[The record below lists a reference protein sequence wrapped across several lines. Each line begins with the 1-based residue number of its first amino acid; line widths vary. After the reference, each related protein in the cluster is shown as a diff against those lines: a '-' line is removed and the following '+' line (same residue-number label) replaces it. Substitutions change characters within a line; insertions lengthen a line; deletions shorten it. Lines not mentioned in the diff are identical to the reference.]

1 MMSKTGADVLIAALE
16 KNGTELL
23 FGYPGGA
30 ILPVYDCLGKSGIR
44 HILTRNEQAAVHA
57 ASGYARISGKVG
69 VAVATS
75 GPGATN
81 MVTGIATA
89 YMDSIPLVLIT
100 GQVSTDLIGTDAFQE
115 VDITGITQPIVKH
128 NYLVKDAD
136 EIADII
142 DEAFHI
148 AGTGRKG
155 PVLVDIPKNVA
166 AAKTE
171 SEGSGKLDLPGYQ
184 PTTKGHPNQIKS
196 AVRLIKEAKRP
207 LIHSGGG
214 VMSANAMAEVV
225 ALAERIGAP
234 VVNTLMGIGSIDSSH
249 PLSLGMPG
257 LHGNPGANFAMSE
270 CDLLITIGARF
281 DDRLTGELSAF
292 ASHGKIIHIDID
304 PAEIGKN
311 VRPKIP
317 IVGDVALALRDLL
330 SQLEPKRNPAWLERA
345 EGLKQLWPPPLRQ
358 DKLTAPL
365 VIRTMN
371 EILNGDVIV
380 STDVGQH
387 QMFTAQFLEVK
398 AGRCFLTSGG
408 LGTMGYGLPAAIGAK
423 IAAPEKTVV
432 AVTGDGSFQMNLPE
446 MATIRDQNL
455 DIKILLF
462 NNGCLGLVRQLEHF
476 YCGRAYYAVDLPGN
490 PDFLQIALAYG
501 FKAYRIEK
509 ADACKEVMCSALSE
523 SGPALIECILDKE
536 DMVFP
541 IVLSGASLEDMVMEE
556 KNEK

>member
-1 MMSKTGADVLIAALE
+1 MTKTGAEVLITALE
-16 KNGTELL
+16 KNGADLI

-30 ILPVYDCLGKSGIR
+30 ILPVYECMGKSSIN

-69 VAVATS
+69 VAMATS

-100 GQVSTDLIGTDAFQE
+100 GQVSTDMIGTDAFQE

-128 NYLVKDAD
+128 SYLVNNPD
-136 EIADII
+136 EIADIV

-155 PVLVDIPKNVA
+155 PVLIDIPKNIA
-166 AAKTE
+166 T
-171 SEGSGKLDLPGYQ
+171 GKSKGQSRGYIDLPGYQ

-196 AVRLIKEAKRP
+196 AVRLINEAKRP

-214 VMSANAMAEVV
+214 VISANAMSEVQ
-225 ALAERIGAP
+225 ALAEMINAP
-234 VVNTLMGIGSIDSSH
+234 VVNTLMGIGSIDSDH
-249 PLSLGMPG
+249 RLSLGMPG
-257 LHGNPGANFAMSE
+257 LHGNPGANYAMSE

-281 DDRLTGELSAF
+281 DDRLTGELSRF
-292 ASHGKIIHIDID
+292 AAHGKIIHIDID

-317 IVGDVALALRDLL
+317 IVGDVTLILQQIL
-330 SQLEPKRNPAWLERA
+330 SLLEPKKNPEWLEQVK
-345 EGLKQLWPPPLRQ
+345 EWKTLWPPKIKSK
-358 DKLTAPL
+358 KLTASMIFNAL
-365 VIRTMN
+365 N
-371 EILNGDVIV
+371 EAMKGEAIV
-380 STDVGQH
+380 TTDVGQH
-387 QMFTAQFLEVK
+387 QMFTAQFLKVK
-398 AGRCFLTSGG
+398 SGRCFLTSGG

-423 IAAPEKTVV
+423 FAAPDKTVI

-446 MATIRDQNL
+446 MATIIDQNM
-455 DIKILLF
+455 DVKILLF
-462 NNGCLGLVRQLEHF
+462 NNHCLGLVRQLEHF
-476 YCGRAYYAVDLPGN
+476 YCEKAYYAVDLPGN
-490 PDFLQIALAYG
+490 PDFMQIAKAYG
-501 FKAYRIEK
+501 FAAYRIENP
-509 ADACKEVMCSALSE
+509 DACKEVMCHALSHQ
-523 SGPALIECILDKE
+523 GPALIECILDKE

-541 IVLSGASLEDMVMEE
+541 MVLNGASLEEMVMEE
-556 KNEK
+556 EI